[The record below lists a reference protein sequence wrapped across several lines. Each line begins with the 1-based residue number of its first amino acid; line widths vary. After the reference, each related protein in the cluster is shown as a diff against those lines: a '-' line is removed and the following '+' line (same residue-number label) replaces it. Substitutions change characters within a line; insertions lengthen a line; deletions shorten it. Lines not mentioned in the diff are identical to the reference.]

1 MPPLDTAREVEVVA
15 YNRTEQFAAEFTGTR
30 PETLRTWRRKGSG
43 PPWKKINGKLI
54 RYSLAGLIAWMES
67 QPGGGETA

>member
-1 MPPLDTAREVEVVA
+1 MAPFDTAQEVEIEV
-15 YNRTEQFAAEFTGTR
+15 YNRTEQFAADFTGTK

-54 RYSLAGLIAWMES
+54 RYSLAGLIAWVKA
-67 QPGGGETA
+67 QPGGGQVA